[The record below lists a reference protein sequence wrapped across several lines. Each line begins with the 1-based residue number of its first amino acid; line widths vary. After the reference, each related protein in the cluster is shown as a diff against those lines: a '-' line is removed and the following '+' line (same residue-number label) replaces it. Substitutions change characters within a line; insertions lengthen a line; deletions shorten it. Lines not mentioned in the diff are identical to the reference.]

1 MGTAVTVSSTVST
14 SGVVPVKG
22 ALSHRAA
29 TAPRRSALR
38 VSREASP
45 RERSAVPRVVA
56 SGSGSYTQSCAH
68 RGVPVS
74 TGVSASSRWNTAVQ
88 VLLTIVLTACAT
100 VVLLGVAH
108 LRTVSVVADTAPGG
122 VTVVHTGI
130 DVAGSVVGR

>member
-29 TAPRRSALR
+29 TAPRRSAPR

-45 RERSAVPRVVA
+45 RERSAVPRVAA
-56 SGSGSYTQSCAH
+56 SGSGSCAH
-68 RGVPVS
+68 PGVPVS
-74 TGVSASSRWNTAVQ
+74 TGVSVSSRRTTAVQ
-88 VLLTIVLTACAT
+88 VLLTIVLTAFAT
-100 VVLLGVAH
+100 AVLLGVAH